1 MCACAAFVSGIK
13 ETSSDGVRARTL
25 AKRVSRIVATGD
37 DDGGDDGGGGDDR
50 RRRLFNTLACA
61 LAHVP
66 HRGRARAL
74 ESLERWFAQA
84 IWPVLAS
91 ARMFAR
97 VCVSVYT
104 YTRNASAGF
113 DGCMCVC
120 VVGNGWPCC
129 IARVCVCAL
138 ARAPTTTTVMY
149 DIILNRPE
157 TGSLYKSNAKR
168 CARRCLYARRLP
180 A

>member
-37 DDGGDDGGGGDDR
+37 DDGGDDGGCGDDR

-97 VCVSVYT
+97 VCICVHIHTERQCGIRRMHV
-104 YTRNASAGF
+104 
-113 DGCMCVC
+113 CVC
-120 VVGNGWPCC
+120 VLLATVGRV
-129 IARVCVCAL
+129 ALRVCVCV
-138 ARAPTTTTVMY
+138 RSRVRRQRRRSCTT
-149 DIILNRPE
+149 
-157 TGSLYKSNAKR
+157 
-168 CARRCLYARRLP
+168 
-180 A
+180 